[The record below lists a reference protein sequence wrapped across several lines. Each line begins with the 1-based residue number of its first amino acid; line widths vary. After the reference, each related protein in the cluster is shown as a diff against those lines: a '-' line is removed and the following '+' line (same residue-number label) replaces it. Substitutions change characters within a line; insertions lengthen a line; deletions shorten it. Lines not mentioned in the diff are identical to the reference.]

1 MNRIGMITLGI
12 VVVALAIT
20 VSSSIFVVHQTKQVL
35 VLQFGEPIRVVTE
48 PGLKFK
54 VPIAQDVVEFD
65 IRVLNLDPPSEEV
78 ILTDQKRIIVDAFAR
93 YRIVDTLKY
102 YQSVRNEA
110 TFIDRFGRVLNS
122 SVRAILGESDLTEL
136 LSDKRSDIMDRIYV
150 AVAAEG
156 QSYGIEIV
164 DVRIG
169 RTELPQDVLTNV
181 YDRMRSERER
191 EANLLRAEGEENAR
205 RIRAEADR
213 ARTVILAEA
222 ERESSILRGEGEAS
236 RNLILG
242 EAYGRDQEFFDF
254 YRTLDAYRLTFLE
267 QGTTLVLS
275 PESDFFRYFN
285 DGNIGGPAPASPALG
300 ALPANEPIPVPALGA
315 PAVAP

>member
-1 MNRIGMITLGI
+1 M
-12 VVVALAIT
+12 
-20 VSSSIFVVHQTKQVL
+20 
-35 VLQFGEPIRVVTE
+35 
-48 PGLKFK
+48 
-54 VPIAQDVVEFD
+54 
-65 IRVLNLDPPSEEV
+65 

-102 YQSVRNEA
+102 YQSVRTEA

-122 SVRAILGESDLTEL
+122 SVRAILGESNLTEL
-136 LSDKRSDIMDRIYV
+136 LSEKRSDIMERIRDSV
-150 AVAAEG
+150 ALEG
-156 QSYGIEIV
+156 NSYGIELV

-169 RTELPQDVLTNV
+169 RTELPKDVLTNV

-222 ERESSILRGEGEAS
+222 ERESSILRGQGEAS

-242 EAYGRDQEFFDF
+242 EAYGRDQDFFDF
-254 YRTLDAYRLTFLE
+254 YRTLDAYRQTFLE

-275 PESDFFRYFN
+275 PESDFSGTSIMAKSADRYQHR
-285 DGNIGGPAPASPALG
+285 PRWAR
-300 ALPANEPIPVPALGA
+300 
-315 PAVAP
+315 